1 MGRATEILRERLNQL
16 GVATWV
22 CDGAGRVTHEPTTG
36 GVANVWLRSPEMGT
50 MISNCVRR
58 LGDTR
63 QSALLEF
70 QPSLWIACVP
80 LMQRSRVSEWLV
92 GLLPSLDGLDTQE
105 FAATCGTA
113 RIDAFVVRKA
123 MLSAGAFD
131 ERSARTLVMS
141 LDWMARDIVEAT
153 QANESI
159 NGFTKE
165 LANSYE
171 TISLLYGLGR
181 SMNDLSQPDAF
192 VQLLVNRIR
201 ESLTFGWVLAFV
213 TPNNSALEG
222 SNQRVFCAGDAPIS
236 AGEIEDVLADLM
248 SALGSGLMPGV
259 HDQVKQF
266 KGKSQVIL
274 QPITRGNQL
283 IGVIVAGDK
292 GGEDPHVS
300 SYDLRLIETAAVYT
314 SAFLE
319 NANLYASQQ
328 SLFMGTIEALAA
340 AIDAKDAYTCGH
352 SRRVAYLGEMLA
364 RAAGATPE
372 QAERVRISG
381 LVHDVGKIG
390 VPEVVLCKAGR
401 LTDDE
406 FELIKQHPV
415 IGHKILRDIPQL
427 VDVLPGVLYHHER
440 YDGKGYPDGLSGE
453 QIPWVARVLGICD
466 TFDAMSSTR
475 AYRPAMPRDKTLA
488 EIQRCAGAQFDPQ
501 LATLFLTLDLNE
513 YDRMVAMDAV
523 RVAPSVSP
531 EAGAPILHKAA

>member
-1 MGRATEILRERLNQL
+1 MAHATDILRDRLSQL

-22 CDGAGRVTHEPTTG
+22 CDGVGRITQEPTTG
-36 GVANVWLRSPEMGT
+36 GLANVWLRSPEMGT
-50 MISNCVRR
+50 MISDCVRR
-58 LGDTR
+58 LGETR

-80 LMQRSRVSEWLV
+80 LMQRSRISEWLV
-92 GLLPSLDGLDTQE
+92 CLLPSTEGLDTQE
-105 FAATCGTA
+105 FAASCATA
-113 RIDAFVVRKA
+113 RIDAFSVRKA
-123 MLSAGAFD
+123 MLSGGVFD
-131 ERSARTLVMS
+131 ERSSRALVMS
-141 LDWMARDIVEAT
+141 LDWMARDIVEST
-153 QANESI
+153 LANESI
-159 NGFTKE
+159 NGFTRE

-192 VQLLVNRIR
+192 VRLLVNRIR
-201 ESLTFGWVLAFV
+201 ESLMFGWVVAFV
-213 TPNNSALEG
+213 TPTSAAIEG
-222 SNQRVFCAGDAPIS
+222 HNQRVFCAGDSPVS
-236 AGEIEDVLADLM
+236 SGQLEDVM
-248 SALGSGLMPGV
+248 SDILNSVNSGLMPGV
-259 HDQVKQF
+259 HEDIRQFGVK
-266 KGKSQVIL
+266 GQVIV
-274 QPITRGNQL
+274 QPITRGNQV
-283 IGVIVAGDK
+283 IGVIVAGEK

-300 SYDLRLIETAAVYT
+300 SYDLRLIETAAVYA

-364 RAAGATPE
+364 RAAGATSE

-390 VPEVVLCKAGR
+390 VPEMVLCKAGR

-406 FELIKQHPV
+406 FEVIKQHPV

-475 AYRPAMPRDKTLA
+475 AYRPAMPREKTLA
-488 EIQRCAGAQFDPQ
+488 EIERCAGAQFDPQ
-501 LATLFLTLDLNE
+501 LAILFLTLDLTE

-523 RVAPSVSP
+523 RVSAAPMS
-531 EAGAPILHKAA
+531 KAA